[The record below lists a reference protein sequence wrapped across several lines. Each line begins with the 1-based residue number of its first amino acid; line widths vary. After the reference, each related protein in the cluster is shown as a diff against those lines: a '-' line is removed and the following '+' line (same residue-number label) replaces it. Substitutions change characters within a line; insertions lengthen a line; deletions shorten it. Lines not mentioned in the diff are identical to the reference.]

1 MWSTF
6 YGTSGFE
13 DGYSLAYDSFSNKLC
28 FTGLTNSNPTGFPL
42 FNPQTGNYQQN
53 TNAGSA
59 ASFFYPAGN
68 KDAFF
73 AKFCLASMIPVGIA
87 ENSINGFTKETS
99 LFPNPNNGDFNLI
112 INQSISTHFY
122 YEIIDITGK
131 VMESGTKDISEKNAK
146 FMLSNKN
153 YSRGMYLLKIK
164 NGDTQ
169 NVTKFVIE

>member
-1 MWSTF
+1 LIST
-6 YGTSGFE
+6 S
-13 DGYSLAYDSFSNKLC
+13 
-28 FTGLTNSNPTGFPL
+28 
-42 FNPQTGNYQQN
+42 
-53 TNAGSA
+53 
-59 ASFFYPAGN
+59 
-68 KDAFF
+68 
-73 AKFCLASMIPVGIA
+73 
-87 ENSINGFTKETS
+87 
-99 LFPNPNNGDFNLI
+99 NPNNCDFNLI
-112 INQSISTHFY
+112 INQAISTHFY